1 MTTLY
6 STPSGV
12 GRHRQTEPRGEE
24 SVLPWIPEASGPSD
38 PASDGTAPAPVPLR
52 SPVPPP
58 PPAPSP
64 APGPTPAPVS
74 APEGAS
80 RPAPAPTAVAPVPVV
95 PVPTPAP
102 VPVQV
107 HPDPP
112 IYQALYSLWASQG
125 RTLPGR
131 RDPEW
136 ARLAAGPV
144 WADRTVRV
152 SGVLVAPDG
161 AR

>member
-12 GRHRQTEPRGEE
+12 GRHRQTEPGGEE
-24 SVLPWIPEASGPSD
+24 SVPQWIPAGTAASGPA
-38 PASDGTAPAPVPLR
+38 PDGSAPAPLPAR
-52 SPVPPP
+52 A
-58 PPAPSP
+58 PAPEETP
-64 APGPTPAPVS
+64 APGPRPAAAPLPVPAPA
-74 APEGAS
+74 APAD
-80 RPAPAPTAVAPVPVV
+80 APAPTAVV
-95 PVPTPAP
+95 PVPTMVSVPLPAP

-131 RDPEW
+131 RDAEW
-136 ARLAAGPV
+136 TRLAAGPV

-152 SGVLVAPDG
+152 SGILAPWAG

>member
-24 SVLPWIPEASGPSD
+24 SVPHWIPAGTAAPGPAPEGS
-38 PASDGTAPAPVPLR
+38 APAPL
-52 SPVPPP
+52 
-58 PPAPSP
+58 PAQAT
-64 APGPTPAPVS
+64 APEETPAPD
-74 APEGAS
+74 P
-80 RPAPAPTAVAPVPVV
+80 RPAAAPLPVPAPAAPAAGPAPTAVV
-95 PVPTPAP
+95 PVPTMVSVPLPAP

-125 RTLPGR
+125 RTVPGR
-131 RDPEW
+131 RDAEW
-136 ARLAAGPV
+136 TRLAAGPV
-144 WADRTVRV
+144 WVDRTVRV
-152 SGVLVAPDG
+152 SGVLVPPVE

>member
-12 GRHRQTEPRGEE
+12 GRHRQADSRDEE
-24 SVLPWIPEASGPSD
+24 SVLHRIPEASAPPGDAPAQPPVPAQAPAPAPAQAQAPAPAAPTPTVVAPVPPPAAAPGPV
-38 PASDGTAPAPVPLR
+38 PAPAPVAA
-52 SPVPPP
+52 PP
-58 PPAPSP
+58 S
-64 APGPTPAPVS
+64 V
-74 APEGAS
+74 
-80 RPAPAPTAVAPVPVV
+80 PAPAPL
-95 PVPTPAP
+95 PAP

-112 IYQALYSLWASQG
+112 IYRALYALWADQG

-131 RDPEW
+131 RDAEW
-136 ARLAAGPV
+136 TRLAAGPV

-152 SGVLVAPDG
+152 SGVLVPRG
-161 AR
+161 

>member
-1 MTTLY
+1 M
-6 STPSGV
+6 
-12 GRHRQTEPRGEE
+12 
-24 SVLPWIPEASGPSD
+24 
-38 PASDGTAPAPVPLR
+38 
-52 SPVPPP
+52 
-58 PPAPSP
+58 
-64 APGPTPAPVS
+64 
-74 APEGAS
+74 
-80 RPAPAPTAVAPVPVV
+80 
-95 PVPTPAP
+95 PAP

-152 SGVLVAPDG
+152 SGVLVAPG
-161 AR
+161 GGTR

>member
-24 SVLPWIPEASGPSD
+24 SVLHWIPEAPGPSD
-38 PASDGTAPAPVPLR
+38 PVSDGTAPAPEA
-52 SPVPPP
+52 PP
-58 PPAPSP
+58 
-64 APGPTPAPVS
+64 PGPTPTVVAP
-74 APEGAS
+74 
-80 RPAPAPTAVAPVPVV
+80 APVPVAV
-95 PVPTPAP
+95 PAP

-136 ARLAAGPV
+136 ARLTAGPV

-152 SGVLVAPDG
+152 SGVLVTPGGG